1 MPPELS
7 ISRISSDHKFRLT
20 FNQNMVAPASP
31 FSMDIYKRILR
42 LQVVASDKSSRFA
55 ESVPVTRRLLDKP
68 EAAEAD
74 KLGFNWTVV
83 AHDSRQI
90 EV

>member
-1 MPPELS
+1 VPPELS
-7 ISRISSDHKFRLT
+7 ISRIGSDHKFRLT

-68 EAAEAD
+68 EGAEAD